1 MGRVARKY
9 PQGSFFLRTPTK
21 VDEEKLYP
29 IYLCYFCGGKKIR
42 WSTSILAMAKD
53 WNQNANHGIG
63 ELRASYGSDYR
74 KKNLQLQKLLR
85 KVDGSIFDYVEQN
98 GEISPDIIQGFIY
111 GDDRSLRAD
120 KGQGFVAYALEL
132 LEKQYMRRKIRIST
146 YKNSV
151 SILNQFKNFL
161 NDKGCEQK
169 GELFI
174 GNITEELVC
183 DFLSWGLER
192 GRQTDTIE
200 KYFETISKICRQASN
215 NGLLCKASAQA
226 IADIVLEDNLD
237 DSLARS
243 IKYLTT
249 EEIGKLVNIDRS
261 IISNKQA
268 DVLEMFKFS
277 YLSCGPRISD
287 IITLRW
293 CDIDFE
299 KKELCKIQVKTRGRN
314 TIPLIDEALEILK
327 KWRGRHNIFVFGLLP
342 DDFDLKDEE
351 RLRTRRNS
359 ITKSINKS
367 LENISKKSQLGKK
380 VTFHMARHS
389 WAVSAL
395 EQGMSM
401 NMISSLLGHTST
413 AITEKVYAE
422 FRQDTK
428 AEAVRNLKFDFNI
441 SNHLQ

>member
-9 PQGSFFLRTPTK
+9 PTGRFFLRTPAK
-21 VDEEKLYP
+21 IDEEKLYP
-29 IYLCYFCGGKKIR
+29 VYLCYFNGGKKIR
-42 WSTSILAMAKD
+42 QSTSIMAMTKD
-53 WNQNANHGIG
+53 WNQDANHGIG
-63 ELRASYGSDYR
+63 ELRASYGSEYK
-74 KKNLQLQKLLR
+74 KKNQQLQKLLR
-85 KVDGSIFDYVEQN
+85 KVDGNIFDYVEMN
-98 GEISPDIIQGFIY
+98 GEISPDIIQGFIC
-111 GDDRSLRAD
+111 GDDKPLRAD
-120 KGQGFVAYALEL
+120 KGRNFVAYALEL

-161 NDKGCEQK
+161 SDKECGQK
-169 GELFI
+169 GELFV
-174 GNITEELVC
+174 GNITEDIVR

-192 GRQTDTIE
+192 GRKTDTVE
-200 KYFETISKICRQASN
+200 KYLETISKICREASN

-226 IADIVLEDNLD
+226 IADIVIEENLD
-237 DSLARS
+237 DSLSRS

-314 TIPLIDEALEILK
+314 TIPLTDEALEILK
-327 KWRGRHNIFVFGLLP
+327 QWRGRHNIFVFGLLP

-359 ITKSINKS
+359 ITSTINKR
-367 LENISKKSQLGKK
+367 LENISKKAQLSKK

-395 EQGMSM
+395 EQGMAIS
-401 NMISSLLGHTST
+401 MISSLLGHSST
-413 AITEKVYAE
+413 MVTEKVYAE
-422 FRQDTK
+422 FRHDAK
-428 AEAVRNLKFDFNI
+428 AEAVRNLKLN
-441 SNHLQ
+441 L

>member
-9 PQGSFFLRTPTK
+9 PTGRFYLRTPAK
-21 VDEEKLYP
+21 IDEEKLYP
-29 IYLCYFCGGKKIR
+29 VYLCYFNGGKKIR
-42 WSTSILAMAKD
+42 QSTSIMAMTKD
-53 WNQNANHGIG
+53 WNQDANHGIG
-63 ELRASYGSDYR
+63 ELRASYGSEYK
-74 KKNLQLQKLLR
+74 KKNQQLQKLLR
-85 KVDGSIFDYVEQN
+85 KVDGNIFDYVEMN
-98 GEISPDIIQGFIY
+98 GEISPDIIQGFIC
-111 GDDRSLRAD
+111 GDDRPLRTD
-120 KGQGFVAYALEL
+120 KGRNFVAYALEL

-161 NDKGCEQK
+161 SDKECGQK
-169 GELFI
+169 GELFV
-174 GNITEELVC
+174 GNITEDIVR

-192 GRQTDTIE
+192 GRKTDTVE
-200 KYFETISKICRQASN
+200 KYLETISKICREASN

-226 IADIVLEDNLD
+226 IADIVIEENLD
-237 DSLARS
+237 DSLSRS

-314 TIPLIDEALEILK
+314 TIPLTDEALEILK
-327 KWRGRHNIFVFGLLP
+327 QWRGRHNIFVFGLLP

-359 ITKSINKS
+359 ITSTINKR
-367 LENISKKSQLGKK
+367 LESISKKAQLSKK

-395 EQGMSM
+395 EQGMSIS
-401 NMISSLLGHTST
+401 MISSLLGHTST

-422 FRQDTK
+422 FRQEAK
-428 AEAVRNLKFDFNI
+428 AEAVRNLKI
-441 SNHLQ
+441 IV

>member
-9 PQGSFFLRTPTK
+9 PQGSFSLRTPTR

-29 IYLCYFCGGKKIR
+29 IYLCYFCSGKKIR

-53 WNQNANHGIG
+53 WNQKANHGIG

-74 KKNLQLQKLLR
+74 KKNLHLQKLLR
-85 KVDGSIFDYVEQN
+85 KVDGNIFNYVEQN

-111 GDDRSLRAD
+111 GDDRPLRAD

-132 LEKQYMRRKIRIST
+132 LEKQYMKRKIRIST

-161 NDKGCEQK
+161 NDKECEQK
-169 GELFI
+169 SELFV
-174 GNITEELVC
+174 GNITEDIVR
-183 DFLSWGLER
+183 DFLAWGLER
-192 GRQTDTIE
+192 GRKTDTVE
-200 KYFETISKICRQASN
+200 KYLETISKVCRQASDD
-215 NGLLCKASAQA
+215 GLLCKASAQA
-226 IADIVLEDNLD
+226 IADIVLEDSLD
-237 DSLARS
+237 DSSARS

-249 EEIGKLVNIDRS
+249 GEIGKLVKIDRG
-261 IISNKQA
+261 IISNKQV

-277 YLSCGPRISD
+277 YLSCGLRISD

-299 KKELCKIQVKTRGRN
+299 KKELRKIQVKTRGRN
-314 TIPLIDEALEILK
+314 IIPLSDEALKILN
-327 KWRGRHNIFVFGLLP
+327 KWKGRHNIFVFGLLP
-342 DDFDLKDEE
+342 DEFDLKDEE

-359 ITKSINKS
+359 ITSAINKQLKS
-367 LENISKKSQLGKK
+367 ISKKVQLDKK

-395 EQGMSM
+395 EQGMSIS
-401 NMISSLLGHTST
+401 MISSLLGHTST

-422 FRQDTK
+422 FRQEAK
-428 AEAVRNLKFDFNI
+428 AEAVRNLIIKV
-441 SNHLQ
+441 

>member
-9 PQGSFFLRTPTK
+9 PTGRFFLRTPAK
-21 VDEEKLYP
+21 IDEEKLYP
-29 IYLCYFCGGKKIR
+29 VYLCYFNGGKKIR
-42 WSTSILAMAKD
+42 QSTSIMAMTKD
-53 WNQNANHGIG
+53 WNQDANHGIG
-63 ELRASYGSDYR
+63 ELRASYGSEYK
-74 KKNLQLQKLLR
+74 KKNQQLQKLLR
-85 KVDGSIFDYVEQN
+85 KVDGNIFDYVEMN
-98 GEISPDIIQGFIY
+98 GEISPDIIQGFIC
-111 GDDRSLRAD
+111 GDDKPLRAD
-120 KGQGFVAYALEL
+120 KGRNFVAYALEL

-161 NDKGCEQK
+161 SDKECGQK
-169 GELFI
+169 GELFV
-174 GNITEELVC
+174 GNITEDIVR

-192 GRQTDTIE
+192 GRKTDTVE
-200 KYFETISKICRQASN
+200 KYLETISKICRQASD
-215 NGLLCKASAQA
+215 NGFLCKASAQA
-226 IADIVLEDNLD
+226 ITDIALEENLD

-249 EEIGKLVNIDRS
+249 VEIGKLVNIDRS

-314 TIPLIDEALEILK
+314 IIPLTDEALKILEEWK
-327 KWRGRHNIFVFGLLP
+327 GRHNVFVFGLLS
-342 DDFDLKDEE
+342 DDFDLKDEVM
-351 RLRTRRNS
+351 LRTRRNS
-359 ITKSINKS
+359 ITSTINKQ
-367 LENISKKSQLGKK
+367 LENISKKAQLSKK

-395 EQGMSM
+395 EQGMSIS
-401 NMISSLLGHTST
+401 MISSLLGHTST

-422 FRQDTK
+422 FRQEAK
-428 AEAVRNLKFDFNI
+428 AEAVRNLKI
-441 SNHLQ
+441 IV

>member
-9 PQGSFFLRTPTK
+9 PTGRFFLRTPAK
-21 VDEEKLYP
+21 IDEEKLYP
-29 IYLCYFCGGKKIR
+29 VYLCYFNGGKKIR
-42 WSTSILAMAKD
+42 QSTSIMAMTKD
-53 WNQNANHGIG
+53 WNQDANHGIG
-63 ELRASYGSDYR
+63 ELRASYGSEYK
-74 KKNLQLQKLLR
+74 KKNQQLQKLLR
-85 KVDGSIFDYVEQN
+85 KVDGNIFDYVEMN
-98 GEISPDIIQGFIY
+98 GEISPDIIQGFIC
-111 GDDRSLRAD
+111 GDDKPLRAD
-120 KGQGFVAYALEL
+120 KGRNFVAYALEL

-161 NDKGCEQK
+161 SDKECGQK
-169 GELFI
+169 GELFV
-174 GNITEELVC
+174 GNITEDIVR

-192 GRQTDTIE
+192 GRKTDTVE
-200 KYFETISKICRQASN
+200 KYLETISKICRQASD
-215 NGLLCKASAQA
+215 NGFLCKASAQA
-226 IADIVLEDNLD
+226 ITDIALEENLD

-249 EEIGKLVNIDRS
+249 VEIGKLVNIDRS

-314 TIPLIDEALEILK
+314 IIPLTDEALKILEEWK
-327 KWRGRHNIFVFGLLP
+327 GRHNVFVFGLLS
-342 DDFDLKDEE
+342 DDFDLKDEVM
-351 RLRTRRNS
+351 LRTRRNS
-359 ITKSINKS
+359 ITSAINKQLKS
-367 LENISKKSQLGKK
+367 ISKKVQLDKK

-395 EQGMSM
+395 EQGMSIS
-401 NMISSLLGHTST
+401 MISSLLGHTST

-422 FRQDTK
+422 FRQEAK
-428 AEAVRNLKFDFNI
+428 AEAVRNLKI
-441 SNHLQ
+441 IV

>member
-9 PQGSFFLRTPTK
+9 PTGGFFLRTPAK
-21 VDEEKLYP
+21 VDEDKLYP
-29 IYLCYFCGGKKIR
+29 VYLYYFCGGKKLR
-42 WSTSILAMAKD
+42 QSTSVLALAKD
-53 WNQNANHGIG
+53 WNQKANHGIG
-63 ELRASYGSDYR
+63 ELRASYGPDYR
-74 KKNLQLQKLLR
+74 KKNLQLQKMLR
-85 KVDGSIFDYVEQN
+85 KIDGSIFDYVEMN
-98 GEISPDIIQGFIY
+98 GEISPDIIQGFIC
-111 GDDRSLRAD
+111 GDDRPLRAD
-120 KGQGFVAYALEL
+120 KGQNFVTYALDI
-132 LEKQYMRRKIRIST
+132 LEKQYMRHKIRIST

-151 SILNQFKNFL
+151 SILNQFKIFL
-161 NDKGCEQK
+161 SEKGSEK
-169 GELFI
+169 EDELFI
-174 GNITEELVC
+174 GNITEELVR
-183 DFLSWGLER
+183 DFLVWGLKR
-192 GRQTDTIE
+192 GRKTDTVE
-200 KYFETISKICRQASN
+200 KYLETISKICRQASD

-226 IADIVLEDNLD
+226 ITDIALEENLD

-249 EEIGKLVNIDRS
+249 VEIGKLVNIDRS

-314 TIPLIDEALEILK
+314 IIPLTDEALKILEEWK
-327 KWRGRHNIFVFGLLP
+327 GRHNVFVFGLLS
-342 DDFDLKDEE
+342 DNFDLKDEVM
-351 RLRTRRNS
+351 LRTRRNS
-359 ITKSINKS
+359 ITSAINKQLKS
-367 LENISKKSQLGKK
+367 ISKKVQLDKK

-395 EQGMSM
+395 EQGMSIS
-401 NMISSLLGHTST
+401 MISSLLGHTST

-422 FRQDTK
+422 FRQEAK
-428 AEAVRNLKFDFNI
+428 AEAVRNLKI
-441 SNHLQ
+441 KV

>member
-9 PQGSFFLRTPTK
+9 PQGSFSLRTPTK

-98 GEISPDIIQGFIY
+98 GEISPDIIQSFIY
-111 GDDRSLRAD
+111 GDDRPLRAD

-299 KKELCKIQVKTRGRN
+299 KKELCKIQVKTHGRN
-314 TIPLIDEALEILK
+314 IIPLTDEALKIL
-327 KWRGRHNIFVFGLLP
+327 
-342 DDFDLKDEE
+342 E
-351 RLRTRRNS
+351 
-359 ITKSINKS
+359 
-367 LENISKKSQLGKK
+367 
-380 VTFHMARHS
+380 
-389 WAVSAL
+389 
-395 EQGMSM
+395 
-401 NMISSLLGHTST
+401 
-413 AITEKVYAE
+413 
-422 FRQDTK
+422 
-428 AEAVRNLKFDFNI
+428 
-441 SNHLQ
+441 

>member
-9 PQGSFFLRTPTK
+9 PTGRFFLRTPAK

-29 IYLCYFCGGKKIR
+29 VYLCYFSGGKKIR
-42 WSTSILAMAKD
+42 QNTSIMAMTKD
-53 WNQNANHGIG
+53 WNQDANHGIG
-63 ELRASYGSDYR
+63 ELRASYGADYK

-85 KVDGSIFDYVEQN
+85 KVDGNIFDYVEMN
-98 GEISPDIIQGFIY
+98 GEISPDIIQGFIC
-111 GDDRSLRAD
+111 GDDKPLRAD
-120 KGQGFVAYALEL
+120 KGRNFVAYALEL

-161 NDKGCEQK
+161 SDKKCGQK
-169 GELFI
+169 GELFV
-174 GNITEELVC
+174 GNITEDIVR

-192 GRQTDTIE
+192 GRKTDTVE
-200 KYFETISKICRQASN
+200 KYLETISKICRQASD
-215 NGLLCKASAQA
+215 NGFLCKASAQA
-226 IADIVLEDNLD
+226 ITDIALEENLD

-249 EEIGKLVNIDRS
+249 VEIGKLVNIDRS

-314 TIPLIDEALEILK
+314 IIPLTDEALKILEEWK
-327 KWRGRHNIFVFGLLP
+327 GRHNVFVFGLLS
-342 DDFDLKDEE
+342 DNFDLKDEVM
-351 RLRTRRNS
+351 LRTRRNS
-359 ITKSINKS
+359 ITKSINNS
-367 LENISKKSQLGKK
+367 LESISKKAQLEKK

-395 EQGMSM
+395 EQGMSIS
-401 NMISSLLGHTST
+401 MISSLLGHTST

-422 FRQDTK
+422 FRQEAK
-428 AEAVRNLKFDFNI
+428 VEAVRNLKLI
-441 SNHLQ
+441 I

>member
-9 PQGSFFLRTPTK
+9 PTGGLFLRTPAK
-21 VDEEKLYP
+21 VDEDKLYP
-29 IYLCYFCGGKKIR
+29 VYLYYFCGGKKIR
-42 WSTSILAMAKD
+42 QSTSVLALAKD
-53 WNQNANHGIG
+53 WNQKANHGIG
-63 ELRASYGSDYR
+63 ELRASYGPDYR
-74 KKNLQLQKLLR
+74 KKNQQLQKMLR
-85 KVDGSIFDYVEQN
+85 KIDGSIFDYVEMN
-98 GEISPDIIQGFIY
+98 GEISPDIIQGFIC
-111 GDDRSLRAD
+111 GDDRPLRAD
-120 KGQGFVAYALEL
+120 KGRNFVAYALEL

-161 NDKGCEQK
+161 SDKECGQK
-169 GELFI
+169 GELFV
-174 GNITEELVC
+174 GNITEDIVR

-192 GRQTDTIE
+192 GRKTDTVE
-200 KYFETISKICRQASN
+200 KYLETISKICRQAAD
-215 NGLLCKASAQA
+215 NGFLCKASAQA
-226 IADIVLEDNLD
+226 ITDIALEENLD

-249 EEIGKLVNIDRS
+249 VEIGKLVNIDRS

-299 KKELCKIQVKTRGRN
+299 KKALKI
-314 TIPLIDEALEILK
+314 LEEWK
-327 KWRGRHNIFVFGLLP
+327 GRHNVFVFGLLS
-342 DDFDLKDEE
+342 DNFDLKDEVM
-351 RLRTRRNS
+351 LRTRRNS
-359 ITKSINKS
+359 ITSTINKQ
-367 LENISKKSQLGKK
+367 LENISKKAQLSKK

-395 EQGMSM
+395 EQGMSIS
-401 NMISSLLGHTST
+401 MISSLLGHTST

-422 FRQDTK
+422 FRQEAK
-428 AEAVRNLKFDFNI
+428 AEAVRNLKI
-441 SNHLQ
+441 IV

>member
-9 PQGSFFLRTPTK
+9 PTGRFFLRTPAK
-21 VDEEKLYP
+21 IDEEKLYP
-29 IYLCYFCGGKKIR
+29 VYLCYFSGGKKIR
-42 WSTSILAMAKD
+42 QNTSIMAMTKD
-53 WNQNANHGIG
+53 WNQDANHGIG
-63 ELRASYGSDYR
+63 ELRASYGADYK

-85 KVDGSIFDYVEQN
+85 KVDGNIFDYVEQN
-98 GEISPDIIQGFIY
+98 GEISPDIIQGFIC
-111 GDDRSLRAD
+111 GDDRPLRAD
-120 KGQGFVAYALEL
+120 KGQNFFNYAFDV
-132 LEKQYMRRKIRIST
+132 LEKQYMRRKIKIST

-161 NDKGCEQK
+161 DDKECELK
-169 GELFI
+169 GELFV
-174 GNITEELVC
+174 GNITEELVR
-183 DFLSWGLER
+183 DFLSWGFER
-192 GRQTDTIE
+192 GRKTDTVE
-200 KYFETISKICRQASN
+200 KYLETISKICREASN

-226 IADIVLEDNLD
+226 IADIVIEENLD
-237 DSLARS
+237 DSLSRS

-314 TIPLIDEALEILK
+314 IIPLTDEALKILEEWK
-327 KWRGRHNIFVFGLLP
+327 GRHNVFVFGLLS
-342 DDFDLKDEE
+342 DNFDLKDEVM
-351 RLRTRRNS
+351 LRTRRNS
-359 ITKSINKS
+359 ITKSINNS
-367 LENISKKSQLGKK
+367 LESISKKAQLEKK

-395 EQGMSM
+395 EQGMAIS
-401 NMISSLLGHTST
+401 MISSLLGHSST
-413 AITEKVYAE
+413 MVTEKVYAE
-422 FRQDTK
+422 FRQDAK
-428 AEAVRNLKFDFNI
+428 AEAVRNLKLNF
-441 SNHLQ
+441 

>member
-9 PQGSFFLRTPTK
+9 PTGGFFLRTPAK
-21 VDEEKLYP
+21 VDEDKLYP
-29 IYLCYFCGGKKIR
+29 VYLYYFCGGKKIR
-42 WSTSILAMAKD
+42 QSTSVLALAKD
-53 WNQNANHGIG
+53 WNQKANHGIG
-63 ELRASYGSDYR
+63 ELRASYGPDYR
-74 KKNLQLQKLLR
+74 KKNQQLQKMLR
-85 KVDGSIFDYVEQN
+85 KIDGSIFDYVEMN
-98 GEISPDIIQGFIY
+98 GEISPDIIQGFIC
-111 GDDRSLRAD
+111 GDDRPLRAD
-120 KGQGFVAYALEL
+120 KGRNFVAYALEL

-161 NDKGCEQK
+161 SDKECGQK
-169 GELFI
+169 GELFV
-174 GNITEELVC
+174 GNITEDIVR
-183 DFLSWGLER
+183 DFLAWGLER
-192 GRQTDTIE
+192 GRKTDTVE
-200 KYFETISKICRQASN
+200 KYLETISKICRQASD
-215 NGLLCKASAQA
+215 NGFLCKASAQA
-226 IADIVLEDNLD
+226 ITDIALEENLD

-249 EEIGKLVNIDRS
+249 VEIGKLVNIDRS

-314 TIPLIDEALEILK
+314 IIPLTDEALKILEEWK
-327 KWRGRHNIFVFGLLP
+327 GRHNVFVFGLLS
-342 DDFDLKDEE
+342 DNFDLKDEVM
-351 RLRTRRNS
+351 LRTRRNS
-359 ITKSINKS
+359 ITSTINKQ
-367 LENISKKSQLGKK
+367 LENISKKAQLSKK

-395 EQGMSM
+395 EQGMSIS
-401 NMISSLLGHTST
+401 MISSLLGHTST

-422 FRQDTK
+422 FRQEAK
-428 AEAVRNLKFDFNI
+428 AEAVRNLKI
-441 SNHLQ
+441 IV

>member
-9 PQGSFFLRTPTK
+9 PTGGFFLRTPAK
-21 VDEEKLYP
+21 VDEDKLYP
-29 IYLCYFCGGKKIR
+29 VYLYYFCGGKKLR
-42 WSTSILAMAKD
+42 QSTSVLALAKD
-53 WNQNANHGIG
+53 WNQKANHGIG
-63 ELRASYGSDYR
+63 ELRASYGPDYR
-74 KKNLQLQKLLR
+74 KKNLQLQKMLR
-85 KVDGSIFDYVEQN
+85 KIDGSIFDYVEMN
-98 GEISPDIIQGFIY
+98 GEISPDIIQGFIC
-111 GDDRSLRAD
+111 GDDRPLRAD
-120 KGQGFVAYALEL
+120 KGRNFVAYALEL

-161 NDKGCEQK
+161 SDKECGQK
-169 GELFI
+169 GELFV
-174 GNITEELVC
+174 GNITEDIVR

-192 GRQTDTIE
+192 GRKTDTVE
-200 KYFETISKICRQASN
+200 KYLETISKICRQASD
-215 NGLLCKASAQA
+215 NGFLCKASAQA
-226 IADIVLEDNLD
+226 ITDIALEENLD

-249 EEIGKLVNIDRS
+249 VEIGKLVNIDRS

-314 TIPLIDEALEILK
+314 IIPLTDEALKILEEWK
-327 KWRGRHNIFVFGLLP
+327 GRHNVFVFGLLS
-342 DDFDLKDEE
+342 DNFDLKDEVM
-351 RLRTRRNS
+351 LRTRRNS
-359 ITKSINKS
+359 ITSTINKQ
-367 LENISKKSQLGKK
+367 LENISKKAQLSKK

-395 EQGMSM
+395 EQGMSIS
-401 NMISSLLGHTST
+401 MISSLLGHTST

-422 FRQDTK
+422 FRQEAK
-428 AEAVRNLKFDFNI
+428 AEAVRNLKI
-441 SNHLQ
+441 KV

>member
-9 PQGSFFLRTPTK
+9 PTGGLFLRTPAK
-21 VDEEKLYP
+21 VDEGKLYP
-29 IYLCYFCGGKKIR
+29 VYLYYFCGGKKIR
-42 WSTSILAMAKD
+42 QSTSIMAMIKD

-63 ELRASYGSDYR
+63 ELRASYGSDYK
-74 KKNLQLQKLLR
+74 KKNQQLQKLLR
-85 KVDGSIFDYVEQN
+85 KVDGNIFDYVEQN
-98 GEISPDIIQGFIY
+98 GKISPDIIQGFIC
-111 GDDRSLRAD
+111 GDDRPLRAD
-120 KGQGFVAYALEL
+120 KGRNFVTYALDI
-132 LEKQYMRRKIRIST
+132 LEKQYMRHKIRIST

-151 SILNQFKNFL
+151 SILNQFKIFL
-161 NDKGCEQK
+161 SEKGSEK
-169 GELFI
+169 EDELFI
-174 GNITEELVC
+174 GNITEELVR
-183 DFLSWGLER
+183 DFLVWGLKR
-192 GRQTDTIE
+192 GRKTDTVE
-200 KYFETISKICRQASN
+200 KYLETISKICRQASD

-226 IADIVLEDNLD
+226 ITDIALEENLD

-249 EEIGKLVNIDRS
+249 VEIGKLVNIDRS

-314 TIPLIDEALEILK
+314 IIPLTDEALKILEEWK
-327 KWRGRHNIFVFGLLP
+327 GRHNVFVFGLLS
-342 DDFDLKDEE
+342 DNFDLKDEVM
-351 RLRTRRNS
+351 LRTRRNS
-359 ITKSINKS
+359 ITSAINKQLKS
-367 LENISKKSQLGKK
+367 ISKKVQLDKK

-395 EQGMSM
+395 EQGMSIS
-401 NMISSLLGHTST
+401 MISSLLGHTST

-422 FRQDTK
+422 FRQEAK
-428 AEAVRNLKFDFNI
+428 AEAVRNLKI
-441 SNHLQ
+441 KV

>member
-9 PQGSFFLRTPTK
+9 PTGGLFLRTPAK
-21 VDEEKLYP
+21 VDEDKLYP
-29 IYLCYFCGGKKIR
+29 VYLYYFCGGKKIR
-42 WSTSILAMAKD
+42 QSTSVLALAKD
-53 WNQNANHGIG
+53 WNQKANHGIG
-63 ELRASYGSDYR
+63 ELRASYGPDYR
-74 KKNLQLQKLLR
+74 KKNQQLQKMLR
-85 KVDGSIFDYVEQN
+85 KIDGSIFDYVEMN
-98 GEISPDIIQGFIY
+98 GEISPDIIQGFIC
-111 GDDRSLRAD
+111 GDDKPLRAD
-120 KGQGFVAYALEL
+120 KGRNFVAYALEL

-161 NDKGCEQK
+161 SDKECGQK
-169 GELFI
+169 GELFV
-174 GNITEELVC
+174 GNITEDIVR

-192 GRQTDTIE
+192 GRKTDTVE
-200 KYFETISKICRQASN
+200 KYLETISKICRQASD
-215 NGLLCKASAQA
+215 NGFLCKASAQA
-226 IADIVLEDNLD
+226 ITDIALEENLD

-249 EEIGKLVNIDRS
+249 VEIGKLVNIDRS

-314 TIPLIDEALEILK
+314 IIPLTDEALKILEEWK
-327 KWRGRHNIFVFGLLP
+327 GRHNVFVFGLLS
-342 DDFDLKDEE
+342 DNFDLKDEVM
-351 RLRTRRNS
+351 LRTRRNS
-359 ITKSINKS
+359 ITSTINKQ
-367 LENISKKSQLGKK
+367 LENISKKAQLSKK

-395 EQGMSM
+395 EQGMSIS
-401 NMISSLLGHTST
+401 MISSLLGHTST

-422 FRQDTK
+422 FRQEAK
-428 AEAVRNLKFDFNI
+428 AEAVRNLKI
-441 SNHLQ
+441 IV

>member
-9 PQGSFFLRTPTK
+9 PTGGLFLRTPAK
-21 VDEEKLYP
+21 VDEDKLYP
-29 IYLCYFCGGKKIR
+29 VYLYYFCGGKKIR
-42 WSTSILAMAKD
+42 QSTSVLALAKD
-53 WNQNANHGIG
+53 WNQKANHGIG
-63 ELRASYGSDYR
+63 ELRASYGPDYR
-74 KKNLQLQKLLR
+74 KKNQQLQKMLR
-85 KVDGSIFDYVEQN
+85 KIDGSIFDYVEMN
-98 GEISPDIIQGFIY
+98 GEISPDIIQGFIC
-111 GDDRSLRAD
+111 GDDRPLRAD
-120 KGQGFVAYALEL
+120 KGRNFVAYALEL

-161 NDKGCEQK
+161 SDKECGQK
-169 GELFI
+169 GELFV
-174 GNITEELVC
+174 GNITEDIVR

-192 GRQTDTIE
+192 GRKTDTVE
-200 KYFETISKICRQASN
+200 KYLETISKICRQASD
-215 NGLLCKASAQA
+215 NGFLCKASAQA
-226 IADIVLEDNLD
+226 ITDIALEENLD

-249 EEIGKLVNIDRS
+249 VEIGKLVNIDRS

-314 TIPLIDEALEILK
+314 IIPLTDEALKILEEWK
-327 KWRGRHNIFVFGLLP
+327 GRHNVFVFGLLS
-342 DDFDLKDEE
+342 DNFDLKDEVM
-351 RLRTRRNS
+351 LRTRRNS
-359 ITKSINKS
+359 ITKSINNS
-367 LENISKKSQLGKK
+367 LESISKKAQLEKK

-395 EQGMSM
+395 EQGMSIS
-401 NMISSLLGHTST
+401 MISSLLGHTST

-422 FRQDTK
+422 FRQEAK
-428 AEAVRNLKFDFNI
+428 VEAVRNLKLI
-441 SNHLQ
+441 I

>member
-9 PQGSFFLRTPTK
+9 PTGRFFLRMPAK
-21 VDEEKLYP
+21 IDEEKLYP
-29 IYLCYFCGGKKIR
+29 VYLCYFNGGKKIR
-42 WSTSILAMAKD
+42 QSTSIMAMTKD
-53 WNQNANHGIG
+53 WNQDANHGIG
-63 ELRASYGSDYR
+63 ELRASYGSEYK
-74 KKNLQLQKLLR
+74 KKNQQLQKLLR
-85 KVDGSIFDYVEQN
+85 KVDGNIFDYVEMN
-98 GEISPDIIQGFIY
+98 GEISPDIIQGFIC
-111 GDDRSLRAD
+111 GDDKPLRAD
-120 KGQGFVAYALEL
+120 KGRNFVAYALEL

-161 NDKGCEQK
+161 SDKECGQK
-169 GELFI
+169 GELFV
-174 GNITEELVC
+174 GNITEDIVR

-192 GRQTDTIE
+192 GRKTDTVE
-200 KYFETISKICRQASN
+200 KYLETISKICREASN

-226 IADIVLEDNLD
+226 IADIVIEENLD
-237 DSLARS
+237 DSLSRS

-293 CDIDFE
+293 CDINFE

-314 TIPLIDEALEILK
+314 TIPLTDEALEILK
-327 KWRGRHNIFVFGLLP
+327 QWRGRHNIFVFGLLP

-359 ITKSINKS
+359 ITSTINKR
-367 LENISKKSQLGKK
+367 LENISKKAQLSKK

-395 EQGMSM
+395 EQGMAIS
-401 NMISSLLGHTST
+401 MISSLLGHSST
-413 AITEKVYAE
+413 MVTEKVYAE
-422 FRQDTK
+422 FRHDAK
-428 AEAVRNLKFDFNI
+428 AEAVRNLKLN
-441 SNHLQ
+441 L

>member
-9 PQGSFFLRTPTK
+9 PTGRFYLRTPAK
-21 VDEEKLYP
+21 IDEEKLYP
-29 IYLCYFCGGKKIR
+29 VYLCYFNGGKKIR
-42 WSTSILAMAKD
+42 QSTSIMAMTKD
-53 WNQNANHGIG
+53 WNQDANHGIG
-63 ELRASYGSDYR
+63 ELRASYGSEYK
-74 KKNLQLQKLLR
+74 KKNQQLQKLLR
-85 KVDGSIFDYVEQN
+85 KVDGNIFDYVEMN
-98 GEISPDIIQGFIY
+98 GEISPDIIQGFIC
-111 GDDRSLRAD
+111 GDDKPLRAD
-120 KGQGFVAYALEL
+120 KGRNFVAYALEL

-161 NDKGCEQK
+161 SDKECGQK
-169 GELFI
+169 GELFV
-174 GNITEELVC
+174 GNITEDIVR

-192 GRQTDTIE
+192 GRKTDTVE
-200 KYFETISKICRQASN
+200 KYLETISKICRQASD
-215 NGLLCKASAQA
+215 NGFLCKASAQA
-226 IADIVLEDNLD
+226 ITDIALEENLD

-249 EEIGKLVNIDRS
+249 VEIGKLVNIDRS

-314 TIPLIDEALEILK
+314 IIPLTDEALEILEEWK
-327 KWRGRHNIFVFGLLP
+327 GRHNVFVFGLLS
-342 DDFDLKDEE
+342 DNFDLKDEVM
-351 RLRTRRNS
+351 LRTRRNS
-359 ITKSINKS
+359 ITSTINKQ
-367 LENISKKSQLGKK
+367 LENISKKAQLSKK

-395 EQGMSM
+395 EQGMSIS
-401 NMISSLLGHTST
+401 MISSLLGHTST

-422 FRQDTK
+422 FRQEAK
-428 AEAVRNLKFDFNI
+428 AEAVRNLKI
-441 SNHLQ
+441 IV

>member
-9 PQGSFFLRTPTK
+9 PTGGLFLRTPAK
-21 VDEEKLYP
+21 VDEDKLYP
-29 IYLCYFCGGKKIR
+29 VYLYYFCGGKKIR
-42 WSTSILAMAKD
+42 QSTSVLALAKD
-53 WNQNANHGIG
+53 WNQKANHGIG
-63 ELRASYGSDYR
+63 ELRASYGPDYR
-74 KKNLQLQKLLR
+74 KKNQQLQKMLR
-85 KVDGSIFDYVEQN
+85 KIDGSIFDYVEMN
-98 GEISPDIIQGFIY
+98 GEISPDIIQGFIC
-111 GDDRSLRAD
+111 GDDRPLRAD
-120 KGQGFVAYALEL
+120 KGRNFVAYALEL

-161 NDKGCEQK
+161 SDKECGQK
-169 GELFI
+169 GELFV
-174 GNITEELVC
+174 GNITEDIVR

-192 GRQTDTIE
+192 GRKTDTVE
-200 KYFETISKICRQASN
+200 KYLETISKICRQASD

-226 IADIVLEDNLD
+226 ITDIALEENLD
-237 DSLARS
+237 DSLAIS

-249 EEIGKLVNIDRS
+249 VEIGKLVNIDRS

-314 TIPLIDEALEILK
+314 IIPLTDEALKILEEWK
-327 KWRGRHNIFVFGLLP
+327 GRHNVFVFGLLS
-342 DDFDLKDEE
+342 DNFDLKDEVM
-351 RLRTRRNS
+351 LRTRRNS
-359 ITKSINKS
+359 ITSTINKQ
-367 LENISKKSQLGKK
+367 LENISKKAQLSKK

-395 EQGMSM
+395 EQGMSIS
-401 NMISSLLGHTST
+401 MISSLLGHTST

-422 FRQDTK
+422 FRQEAK
-428 AEAVRNLKFDFNI
+428 AEAVRNLKI
-441 SNHLQ
+441 IV